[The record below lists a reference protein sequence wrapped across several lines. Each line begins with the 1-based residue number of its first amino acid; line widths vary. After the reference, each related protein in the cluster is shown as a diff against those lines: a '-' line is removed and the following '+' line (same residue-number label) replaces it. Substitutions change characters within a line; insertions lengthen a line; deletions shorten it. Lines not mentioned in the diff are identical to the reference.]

1 MKKFLQKL
9 KEIFNLLFALV
20 MLISVFVYIYT
31 GDYQRANYFLILW
44 IGSLLSDRLDRLKD
58 SIYTVAIPLYKRNL
72 KDGIE

>member
-1 MKKFLQKL
+1 MKKFLQKS
-9 KEIFNLLFALV
+9 KEIFNPLFALV

-58 SIYTVAIPLYKRNL
+58 SVYAVAIRLYERNK